1 LFYNFY
7 FAFTCVLL
15 LLLFLVVFKMAM
27 QQASTSAQDTSAVTI
42 EEEDGAQGH
51 MPIARLEQSGG
62 WGAWFI

>member
-1 LFYNFY
+1 
-7 FAFTCVLL
+7 
-15 LLLFLVVFKMAM
+15 MAM